1 MAQWGGPFTVTAFDF
16 EDFDVPQG
24 SLEEAL
30 LINSPESATE
40 DIFLSK
46 YTFEGAMS
54 GTMDEL
60 TAKLEEEEVLEEPE
74 WDPVVVLAK
83 LEGLESL
90 EQDRPLDELVEAEV
104 AIIAS
109 NRAKEANE
117 EQKASLQ
124 RIDQYG
130 FFVEE
135 GAEVMMSPAGK
146 QKNKDILKPS
156 KLVQVLNQWDTL
168 SEDKRRKIKQRAK
181 RGVPNELRGNFW
193 MKLANVAAIKEE
205 SVKKFQAMKEKESP
219 FDNQIHR
226 DLNRSLPKHVFF
238 QDSGG
243 AGQQALFDVLR
254 AYALAD
260 TTVGY
265 CQGMGFITAV
275 LLLYASSEDAFCL
288 LQRIIQDYEMAGLF
302 QPGFPTLYQCFFTHK
317 QLLQLWLPRLSAH
330 FTKQGVDPNMYAFG
344 WYTTIYVNSLRFPY
358 IIRILDMFF
367 CDGFKVLYR
376 IAIAILKLMQKA
388 LLNAEFDVIVMMLNI
403 EPHPPHHGAA
413 LLQARVHLHRVLLP
427 RRRP

>member
-1 MAQWGGPFTVTAFDF
+1 MVEWGPFTVTAFDF

-60 TAKLEEEEVLEEPE
+60 TAKLEEEEDIAVPE
-74 WDPVVVLAK
+74 WDPVVTLAK

-109 NRAKEANE
+109 NRAKESSE

-135 GAEVMMSPAGK
+135 GAEVVGPVGK

-156 KLVQVLNQWDTL
+156 KLLQVLNQWDTL
-168 SEDKRRKIKQRAK
+168 SEDKRRK
-181 RGVPNELRGNFW
+181 V
-193 MKLANVAAIKEE
+193 
-205 SVKKFQAMKEKESP
+205 
-219 FDNQIHR
+219 
-226 DLNRSLPKHVFF
+226 
-238 QDSGG
+238 
-243 AGQQALFDVLR
+243 
-254 AYALAD
+254 
-260 TTVGY
+260 
-265 CQGMGFITAV
+265 
-275 LLLYASSEDAFCL
+275 
-288 LQRIIQDYEMAGLF
+288 
-302 QPGFPTLYQCFFTHK
+302 
-317 QLLQLWLPRLSAH
+317 
-330 FTKQGVDPNMYAFG
+330 
-344 WYTTIYVNSLRFPY
+344 
-358 IIRILDMFF
+358 
-367 CDGFKVLYR
+367 
-376 IAIAILKLMQKA
+376 
-388 LLNAEFDVIVMMLNI
+388 
-403 EPHPPHHGAA
+403 
-413 LLQARVHLHRVLLP
+413 
-427 RRRP
+427 